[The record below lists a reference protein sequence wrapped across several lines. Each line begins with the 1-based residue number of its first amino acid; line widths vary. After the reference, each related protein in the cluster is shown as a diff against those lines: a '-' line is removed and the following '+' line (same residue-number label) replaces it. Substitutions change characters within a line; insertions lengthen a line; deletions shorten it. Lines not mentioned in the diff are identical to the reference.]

1 MPELFTLNDK
11 PSEKAPAQSKG
22 SQGAPFAH
30 KRIEE
35 ASGPLVFD
43 LSEPSAEVHPV
54 KAKVVD
60 PVQAAAVEE
69 VLDVSEVVTSS
80 DPSPT
85 PQKAAPKAS
94 LLPSVFK
101 RGNEIAAST
110 PRQAQVDEVLDA
122 GVQLSTNIIA
132 AEDLDKAPPPVS
144 SANREMAVRSRNM
157 ASFSPEEVSHEA
169 QRERMRQILLEL
181 GVRAHHVNIAMRR
194 SAQTNETLAQIMA
207 DFGFLSGEGVAE
219 AVSKLNQMPLFR
231 ADDMDKIQ
239 VSELQGITLK
249 KFERFVPVGRGPR
262 NELKVAIADA
272 SQINHATNAFFG
284 QKVVPVIASEHTIQA
299 IYRKYFAN
307 TEAAFDRAVEAFIKA
322 EENTSATRHVTQQ
335 TGEVVGGQ
343 VADVYFAMLRHA
355 CYSGASDL
363 YLYRSAMIGILKLK
377 INGVGQI
384 FRTLDLR
391 LYDRLLNKLVQD
403 NTKGDEL
410 RKKPKEAVVEIKGQ
424 DAVKYSDLAE
434 RFGFRLELTESRGIR
449 NAVIRVLDK
458 NSSATD
464 LKNLGFDDHTYK
476 AITRM
481 SRSSTGFFLVT
492 GPTGS
497 GKTTSLYAV
506 LKSIDAVERS
516 IQSIENPV
524 EYRHGLWQQYE
535 LRKDSES
542 ESEDYNEWLKALL
555 RNAPDVI
562 LVGEVRDRD
571 VANICLNA
579 ANTGHLVFATL
590 HTNNATLAVAR
601 LKSLNIDMD
610 VLGSVLLGI
619 LAQRLSRVLC
629 DKCKV
634 PDDSPEVKEALREP
648 YLKDVL
654 VHKPHKAGPGCDNC
668 DHTGYRGRRMIYEL
682 LEMNSKVRLAL
693 EKGEAPS
700 VIAEQ
705 GMSPERTMWATGM
718 RMVAN
723 GVTSLEELERVATRA
738 F

>member
-1 MPELFTLNDK
+1 MPELFSLTDKNDGK
-11 PSEKAPAQSKG
+11 VTAQNVG
-22 SQGAPFAH
+22 SQGAPFAQ
-30 KRIEE
+30 KPQ
-35 ASGPLVFD
+35 ALQQKPQLPGGSSPLVFD
-43 LSEPSAEVHPV
+43 LGGNEASPRVLPATKPADVIEEVKRVEPAAVKQAPDVPVRPSMLPSLFNGRKQQLPEGATV
-54 KAKVVD
+54 KA
-60 PVQAAAVEE
+60 
-69 VLDVSEVVTSS
+69 
-80 DPSPT
+80 
-85 PQKAAPKAS
+85 
-94 LLPSVFK
+94 
-101 RGNEIAAST
+101 R
-110 PRQAQVDEVLDA
+110 VDEVIDA
-122 GVQLSTNIIA
+122 GVEIGTKLVA
-132 AEDLDKAPPPVS
+132 AEELDKAPS
-144 SANREMAVRSRNM
+144 SESREVAARNRNM
-157 ASFSPEEVSHEA
+157 ARFSPEEVSSEA

-181 GVRAHHVNIAMRR
+181 GVSAHHVNIAMRR

-219 AVSKLNQMPLFR
+219 AVSKLNQMPWFR
-231 ADDMDKIQ
+231 AEDMEKIN
-239 VSELQGITLK
+239 VSEFKGITIK
-249 KFERFVPVGRGPR
+249 KFERFVPVGLSPRG
-262 NELKVAIADA
+262 ELKVAISDA
-272 SQINHATNAFFG
+272 SQINTATNAFFG
-284 QKVVPVIASEHTIQA
+284 KKVIPVIASEHTIQA

-307 TEAAFDRAVEAFIKA
+307 TETAFDNAVEAFIKA
-322 EENTSATRHVTQQ
+322 EESSSATRHVTQQ
-335 TGEVVGGQ
+335 TDAVGGQ

-384 FRTLDLR
+384 FRTLDIR

-410 RKKPKEAVVEIKGQ
+410 RRKPKEAVVEIKGS

-434 RFGFRLELTESRGIR
+434 RFGFRLELTESRGVR

-464 LKNLGFDDHTYK
+464 LKNLGFDDATYK
-476 AITRM
+476 TINRI

-497 GKTTSLYAV
+497 GKTTSLYAI

-535 LRKDSES
+535 LRKDSEN

-619 LAQRLSRVLC
+619 LAQRLTRLLC

-634 PDDSPEVKEALREP
+634 PDNSPEIVEALKEP

-654 VHKPHKAGPGCDNC
+654 VHKPHRAGAGCPDC
-668 DHTGYRGRRMIYEL
+668 DHTGYRGRRMVYEL
-682 LEMNSKVRLAL
+682 LEMNAGVRLAL

-700 VIAEQ
+700 VIAEK
-705 GMSPERTMWATGM
+705 GMNPERTMWATGM
-718 RMVAN
+718 RMVAS
-723 GVTSLEELERVATRA
+723 GLTSLEELERVATKS